1 MKALILS
8 LPSLPLNNIVNNLV
22 LFTLMR
28 NLIDFFVRNSAW
40 FVFIFYMILSGILL
54 FNNNPYQQSV
64 YLTSANS
71 VVSTVY
77 DKINSVTSYFYLR
90 DINED
95 LQKRNAALEMELL
108 ALREKV
114 KNYSAESLDSL
125 DTTEK
130 QYDFILSRVISNSI
144 SLQHN
149 YITVNKGTDDGVVTE
164 MGVVDQNG
172 VVGIVNVM
180 GKKSSRII
188 SLLNP
193 NLRLSCKVKGSDYFG
208 SLVWDGKSPYYAI
221 LEEMPR
227 HVKFEEGDTIVTS
240 GYSAVFPEGINVGVI
255 ESQLSSGGDNFY
267 SLRVKLLCDFTQ
279 LSTVR
284 LIKNGMKAEFDALK
298 EMDFENRKEGRK

>member
-1 MKALILS
+1 
-8 LPSLPLNNIVNNLV
+8 
-22 LFTLMR
+22 MR
-28 NLIDFFVRNSAW
+28 NLIDFFVRNSVW
-40 FVFIFYMILSGILL
+40 FVFIFYMILSSILL

-71 VVSTVY
+71 VVSSIY
-77 DKINSVTSYFYLR
+77 DRINSITSYFYLR

-95 LQKRNAALEMELL
+95 LQERNAALELEVL
-108 ALREKV
+108 ALREIV
-114 KNYSAESLDSL
+114 KDYTAHSMDSAHALQG
-125 DTTEK
+125 
-130 QYDFILSRVISNSI
+130 QYDYILARVISNSI

-149 YITVNKGTDDGVVTE
+149 YITVNKGTADGVVSE

-180 GKKSSRII
+180 GKKSSRVI

-227 HVKFEEGDTIVTS
+227 HVEFDKGDTIVTS
-240 GYSAVFPEGINVGVI
+240 GYSAVFPEGLNVGVI
-255 ESQLSSGGDNFY
+255 ENQLTSGGDNFY
-267 SLRVKLLCDFTQ
+267 SLRVRLLSDFTH

-284 LIKNGMKAEFDALK
+284 LIKNGMKGEYDALK
-298 EMDFENRKEGRK
+298 EMDFENRKEGKK

>member
-1 MKALILS
+1 
-8 LPSLPLNNIVNNLV
+8 
-22 LFTLMR
+22 MR

-40 FVFIFYMILSGILL
+40 FVFIFYMILSSILL

-64 YLTSANS
+64 YLTSANT
-71 VVSTVY
+71 VVSSIY

-95 LQKRNAALEMELL
+95 LQKRNAALELEVL
-108 ALREKV
+108 ALREIV
-114 KNYSAESLDSL
+114 KDYKAQSMDSIQSPQS
-125 DTTEK
+125 
-130 QYDFILSRVISNSI
+130 QYDYILSRVISNSI

-149 YITVNKGTDDGVVTE
+149 YITINKGTEDGVVSE

-180 GKKSSRII
+180 GKKSSRVI

-208 SLVWDGKSPYYAI
+208 SLVWDGKSPNYAI

-227 HVKFEEGDTIVTS
+227 HVEFEKGDTIVTS
-240 GYSAVFPEGINVGVI
+240 GYSAVFPEGLNVGVI
-255 ESQLSSGGDNFY
+255 ENQLTSGGDNFY
-267 SLRVKLLCDFTQ
+267 SLRVRLLSDFSH

-284 LIKNGMKAEFDALK
+284 LIKNNMKEEYDALK
-298 EMDFENRKEGRK
+298 NMDFENRKEGKK

>member
-1 MKALILS
+1 
-8 LPSLPLNNIVNNLV
+8 
-22 LFTLMR
+22 MR

-40 FVFIFYMILSGILL
+40 FVFIFYMILSSILL

-64 YLTSANS
+64 YLTSANT
-71 VVSTVY
+71 VVSSIY

-95 LQKRNAALEMELL
+95 LQKRNAALELEVL
-108 ALREKV
+108 ALREIV
-114 KNYSAESLDSL
+114 KDYKAQSMDSIQSPQS
-125 DTTEK
+125 
-130 QYDFILSRVISNSI
+130 QYDYILSRVISNSI

-149 YITVNKGTDDGVVTE
+149 YITVNKGTEDGVVSE

-180 GKKSSRII
+180 GKKSSRVI

-208 SLVWDGKSPYYAI
+208 SLVWDGKSPNYAI

-227 HVKFEEGDTIVTS
+227 HVEFEKGDTIVTS
-240 GYSAVFPEGINVGVI
+240 GYSAVFPEGLNVGVI
-255 ESQLSSGGDNFY
+255 ENQLTSGGDNFY
-267 SLRVKLLCDFTQ
+267 SLRVRLLSDFSH

-284 LIKNGMKAEFDALK
+284 LIKNNMKEEYDALK
-298 EMDFENRKEGRK
+298 NMDFENRKEGKK